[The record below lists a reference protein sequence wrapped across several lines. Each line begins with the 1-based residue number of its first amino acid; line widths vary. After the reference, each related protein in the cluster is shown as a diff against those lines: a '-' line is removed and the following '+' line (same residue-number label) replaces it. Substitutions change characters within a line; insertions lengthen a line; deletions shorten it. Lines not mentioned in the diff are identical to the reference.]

1 MLHIPSHH
9 DTYSPHLVGLQRF
22 WISNLSPTIRGF
34 EFIPGDEKELQIMF
48 LGPQILLGG
57 EIQVLHDVGVLSA
70 KIIFPRDSTLL
81 SARIWI
87 GR

>member
-1 MLHIPSHH
+1 
-9 DTYSPHLVGLQRF
+9 
-22 WISNLSPTIRGF
+22 
-34 EFIPGDEKELQIMF
+34 MF